1 MYLHLHIP
9 PDSPTVISLQIFKT
23 PLLSTSTNAHPPPLT
38 PDRMPACNQET
49 NRWLTQISQGNI
61 KLDDIK
67 LQQGD

>member
-1 MYLHLHIP
+1 MYLHIP
-9 PDSPTVISLQIFKT
+9 PNSPTVISLQIFKT
-23 PLLSTSTNAHPPPLT
+23 PLLSTSTNATPPPLT
-38 PDRMPACNQET
+38 PEPIPAWNQKT